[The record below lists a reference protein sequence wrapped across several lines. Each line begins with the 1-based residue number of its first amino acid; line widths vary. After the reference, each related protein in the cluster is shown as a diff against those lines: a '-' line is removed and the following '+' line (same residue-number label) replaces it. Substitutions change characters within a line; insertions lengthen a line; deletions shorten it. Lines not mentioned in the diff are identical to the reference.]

1 MGIAVIP
8 AVVHLS
14 RLAYRTSAA
23 VVQLI
28 DELSLARTGWFFADH
43 ASFLSVFQ
51 QNALELALR
60 TAYMASVLFLG
71 NILRLPGVICPNCG
85 NFFAMGKETAASCR
99 TCVPGTRQI
108 FGRVMPKPHRMLQPL
123 RPHQPVRIHRRTC
136 RPAPL
141 LKTVRLLR
149 MCYPAGTASEPPQ
162 NNLKCARHRCTHF
175 YQTNDN
181 ETGYYV
187 WHAVP
192 MYQACRT
199 GVLPT
204 V

>member
-1 MGIAVIP
+1 MCPDGLRRKQEGKIHSTKFRTAKPLADEKRVPYSNSCRRFFFSIPLVLMGIAVIP

-99 TCVPGTRQI
+99 TCVPVTRLI

-141 LKTVRLLR
+141 LKTV
-149 MCYPAGTASEPPQ
+149 
-162 NNLKCARHRCTHF
+162 
-175 YQTNDN
+175 
-181 ETGYYV
+181 
-187 WHAVP
+187 
-192 MYQACRT
+192 
-199 GVLPT
+199 
-204 V
+204 